1 MTIPQNELAD
11 AEARRRILDDFG
23 TTLFVEAAAGTGKTT
38 ALVGRIVALI
48 CSGIATLDR
57 IVAVTFTEK
66 AAGEMKLRLRAEI
79 ERARN
84 AEDLTAERSER
95 LAKALSQLELARIGT
110 IHAFCGDLLRER
122 PVEAGIDPL
131 FEVAAEEAA
140 DLMDRAFDTW
150 FQSALADPPEG
161 VRRILRRRSRS
172 LKPRDALRNAATSL
186 AEHRDFPTPWRR
198 DPFNRASE
206 IDELIRGLS
215 EVGELAP
222 KASWPQDYLA
232 QNLGHIK
239 RFIDENARLET
250 VRGRDYDGLEAVLPD
265 LARHKSWKW
274 KGAKRTTFGTVS
286 RDEAL
291 GRRDSVKATLD
302 AFLAKSNADLAP
314 RLQEALQPAL
324 TAYEELKARGGRLDF
339 LDLLIKARDLIRDNR
354 AVREELQQRFTHYF
368 VDEFQDTDPI
378 QAELLLLLSAD
389 TPDENDWLN
398 VAPVPGKLFLVGDPK
413 QSIYRFRRADVA
425 IYLQVK
431 QMLLSRGAQPLYLNT
446 SFRSPPSLQSFVNA
460 AFAPAMTGGATHGEY
475 VPLKKWRPEITGRPT
490 IIALPVPRP
499 YGDYGTIVNFR
510 IDESLPEAT
519 GAFIDWLVN
528 QSGWTVAENGE
539 TVPIA
544 ARHICILFRR
554 FRNFST
560 DVTRPYVRALE
571 ARRLPHV
578 LVGGRSF
585 HDREE
590 IIALRNALGAIE
602 WPDDELRVYATLR
615 GPLFAFSDDA
625 LFAYRQTL
633 TIDGEL
639 QIRRLHPM
647 HPVDRTKLDPVTQEV
662 ADALVLLG
670 ELHVARNRRPIA
682 QTILMLLDAVRA
694 HAGIAMWPT
703 GEQALAN
710 CLRMVD
716 LARRFEQRGAS
727 SYRAFVERMDDDA
740 ETGQAEDAPIVEQG
754 TEGVR
759 MMTVHRAKGLE
770 FPVVILADPTC
781 PMARDIP
788 SRHVD
793 PSQRLWLEPLCGCTP
808 VELLEAAPEEL
819 LRDQAEA
826 VRLTYVAATR
836 ARDLLVIPTCGDRP
850 LEGWLEVLNPAL
862 LPVDDAK
869 RQSEPVPGAPNFGED
884 SVVDRGPRGMTPDGG
899 SVRPGLHRPRA
910 GTHTVAWWDPN
921 VLALETEEDVGL
933 RQQRI
938 LEADESGTEVARG
951 QQAYN
956 NWIEGRSAAL
966 AQASRPSIKAQTVTA
981 FASSADLSDPALARI
996 QLEKV
1001 VRPDAERPSG
1011 RRFGALVHAV
1021 LATVGLDATDDEIAA
1036 IAQANAR
1043 LMDATREETNAAV
1056 TAVRDAL
1063 KHPLIQ
1069 SAARAQALRRETP
1082 LQHYRDDGTL
1092 IEGVVDLAFQE
1103 STAEFEGWTVVDFKT
1118 DREIEKSENQYRAQV
1133 AAYVEAVRI
1142 ATESAAR
1149 GFLLVV

>member
-1 MTIPQNELAD
+1 
-11 AEARRRILDDFG
+11 
-23 TTLFVEAAAGTGKTT
+23 
-38 ALVGRIVALI
+38 
-48 CSGIATLDR
+48 
-57 IVAVTFTEK
+57 
-66 AAGEMKLRLRAEI
+66 
-79 ERARN
+79 
-84 AEDLTAERSER
+84 
-95 LAKALSQLELARIGT
+95 
-110 IHAFCGDLLRER
+110 
-122 PVEAGIDPL
+122 
-131 FEVAAEEAA
+131 
-140 DLMDRAFDTW
+140 
-150 FQSALADPPEG
+150 
-161 VRRILRRRSRS
+161 
-172 LKPRDALRNAATSL
+172 
-186 AEHRDFPTPWRR
+186 
-198 DPFNRASE
+198 
-206 IDELIRGLS
+206 
-215 EVGELAP
+215 
-222 KASWPQDYLA
+222 
-232 QNLGHIK
+232 
-239 RFIDENARLET
+239 

-291 GRRDSVKATLD
+291 GRRDSVKAKLD

-389 TPDENDWLN
+389 KPDENDWLN

-431 QMLLSRGAQPLYLNT
+431 QMLLSRRAQPLYLNT

-475 VPLKKWRPEITGRPT
+475 VPLEKWRPEITGRPT

-539 TVPIA
+539 TVPIT

-554 FRNFST
+554 FRNFSA

-571 ARRLPHV
+571 ARCLPHV

-633 TIDGEL
+633 SPDGEL
-639 QIRRLHPM
+639 KIRRLHPM
-647 HPVDRTKLDPVTQEV
+647 HPVDRSKLDPAVQEV

-670 ELHVARNRRPIA
+670 GLHVVRNRRPIA

-727 SYRAFVERMDDDA
+727 SYRAFIERMDDDA
-740 ETGQAEDAPIVEQG
+740 EAGQAEDAPIVEQG

-793 PSQRLWLEPLCGCTP
+793 PSRRLWLEPLCGCTP
-808 VELLEAAPEEL
+808 VELLEAAQDERV
-819 LRDQAEA
+819 RDEAEA

-836 ARDLLVIPTCGDRP
+836 ARDLLVVPACGDRP

-862 LPVDDAK
+862 LPADDAK
-869 RQSEPVPGAPNFGED
+869 RQSEPVPGAPSFGED
-884 SVVDRGPRGMTPDGG
+884 SVVDRGPQGIAPGEG
-899 SVRPGLHRPRA
+899 SIRPGLHRPRA

-921 VLALETEEDVGL
+921 VLGLETEENVGL

-951 QQAYN
+951 QQAYS

-981 FASSADLSDPALARI
+981 FASGADLSDPVLARV

-1001 VRPDAERPSG
+1001 ARPDAERPSG
-1011 RRFGALVHAV
+1011 RRFGALVHAM
-1021 LATVGLDATDDEIAA
+1021 LATVDLDATADEIGAV
-1036 IAQANAR
+1036 AQANAR
-1043 LMDATREETNAAV
+1043 LMDATPEETNAAL

-1069 SAARAQALRRETP
+1069 RAARAEALRRETP
-1082 LQHYRDDGTL
+1082 LQHYRDDGLL

-1103 STAEFEGWTVVDFKT
+1103 ITPEFNGWTVVDFKT
-1118 DREIEKSENQYRAQV
+1118 DREIEKAENQYRAQV

-1142 ATESAAR
+1142 ATTSPTR

>member
-1 MTIPQNELAD
+1 
-11 AEARRRILDDFG
+11 
-23 TTLFVEAAAGTGKTT
+23 
-38 ALVGRIVALI
+38 
-48 CSGIATLDR
+48 
-57 IVAVTFTEK
+57 
-66 AAGEMKLRLRAEI
+66 
-79 ERARN
+79 
-84 AEDLTAERSER
+84 
-95 LAKALSQLELARIGT
+95 
-110 IHAFCGDLLRER
+110 
-122 PVEAGIDPL
+122 
-131 FEVAAEEAA
+131 
-140 DLMDRAFDTW
+140 
-150 FQSALADPPEG
+150 
-161 VRRILRRRSRS
+161 
-172 LKPRDALRNAATSL
+172 L
-186 AEHRDFPTPWRR
+186 AEHRDFPTAWRR
-198 DPFNRASE
+198 DPFNRTSE

-215 EVGELAP
+215 ELAELAP

-239 RFIDENARLET
+239 RFVDENARLEK
-250 VRGRDYDGLEAVLPD
+250 VRGRDYDGLEAVLGD
-265 LARHKSWKW
+265 FARHKSWKW
-274 KGAKRTTFGTVS
+274 KGAKRTTFGNVS
-286 RDEAL
+286 RDQAL
-291 GRRDSVKATLD
+291 ERRDSAKAKLD
-302 AFLAKSNADLAP
+302 AFLSKSNADLAP
-314 RLQEALQPAL
+314 LLQEALQPAL

-339 LDLLIKARDLIRDNR
+339 LDLLIKARDLIRENQ
-354 AVREELQQRFTHYF
+354 AVRGELQQRFTHYF

-389 TPDENDWLN
+389 APDESDWLS
-398 VAPVPGKLFLVGDPK
+398 VTPVPGKLFLVGDPK

-431 QMLLSRGAQPLYLNT
+431 QMLLSGGAQPLYLNT

-460 AFAPAMTGGATHGEY
+460 AFAPAMSGGAVHGEY
-475 VPLKKWRPEITGRPT
+475 VPLEKWRPEITGRPT
-490 IIALPVPRP
+490 IVALPVPRP

-519 GAFIDWLVN
+519 GAFVDWLVN
-528 QSGWTVAENGE
+528 QSGWTVGENGE
-539 TVPIA
+539 TVPVTP
-544 ARHICILFRR
+544 RHICILFRR

-590 IIALRNALGAIE
+590 IIAIRNALGAIE

-625 LFAYRQTL
+625 LLAYRQTVSA
-633 TIDGEL
+633 DGEL

-647 HPVDRTKLDPVTQEV
+647 HPIDRSKLSPVTQEV
-662 ADALVLLG
+662 GDALDLLG
-670 ELHVARNRRPIA
+670 GLHVARNRRPIA
-682 QTILMLLDAVRA
+682 QTVLMLLDAVRA

-727 SYRAFVERMDDDA
+727 SFRAFVECMDDDA
-740 ETGQAEDAPIVEQG
+740 EAGQAEDAPIVEQG

-770 FPVVILADPTC
+770 FPVVIFADPTC
-781 PMARDIP
+781 PMVRDIP

-793 PSQRLWLEPLCGCTP
+793 PARRLWLEPLCGCTP
-808 VELLEAAPEEL
+808 VELLEAAQDEL
-819 LRDQAEA
+819 LRDEAEA
-826 VRLTYVAATR
+826 MRLTYVAATR
-836 ARDLLVIPTCGDRP
+836 ARDLLVVPACGDRP

-869 RQSEPVPGAPNFGED
+869 RQSEPVPGAPSFGED
-884 SVVDRGPRGMTPDGG
+884 SVVDRGPQGMAPDEG

-910 GTHTVAWWDPN
+910 GIHTVAWWDPN
-921 VLALETEEDVGL
+921 VLGLETEENVGL

-951 QQAYN
+951 QQAYS
-956 NWIEGRSAAL
+956 NWVESRSAAI
-966 AQASRPSIKAQTVTA
+966 AHASSPSIKAQTVTA
-981 FASSADLSDPALARI
+981 FASGVDLSDPALARI

-1001 VRPDAERPSG
+1001 ARPDAKRPSG

-1021 LATVGLDATDDEIAA
+1021 LATVDFDATADEIGAA
-1036 IAQANAR
+1036 AQANAR
-1043 LMDATREETNAAV
+1043 LMDATGEETNAVLIAV
-1056 TAVRDAL
+1056 SDAL

-1069 SAARAQALRRETP
+1069 RAARAEALRRETP
-1082 LQHYRDDGTL
+1082 VQHHRENGIL

-1103 STAEFEGWTVVDFKT
+1103 STPEFTGWTVVDFKT
-1118 DREIEKSENQYRAQV
+1118 DSEIEKSENQYRAQV
-1133 AAYVEAVRI
+1133 AAYVEAIRL
-1142 ATESAAR
+1142 ATASSAR